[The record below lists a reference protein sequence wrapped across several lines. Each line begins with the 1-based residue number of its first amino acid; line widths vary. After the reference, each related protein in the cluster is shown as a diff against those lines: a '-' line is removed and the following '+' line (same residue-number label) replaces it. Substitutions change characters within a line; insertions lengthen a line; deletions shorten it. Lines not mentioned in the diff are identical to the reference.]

1 MYCLNSLC
9 LSIQHNGQ
17 LLSMHGPCSC
27 RCHLPV
33 VWQMAG
39 AMNVMLSMQTP
50 TSCGMDSLQGTSTS
64 LCMLSITNLTKP
76 RQEAVFDCRGVV
88 AHALPAVNQPNALC
102 VHIMFTSHE
111 KYLYCIVG
119 AVHVRMASCT
129 ASSDWSVG
137 WHYLIHL
144 SK

>member
-1 MYCLNSLC
+1 MA
-9 LSIQHNGQ
+9 NGQ
-17 LLSMHGPCSC
+17 CNECHAEYADPHFLWHGQ
-27 RCHLPV
+27 L
-33 VWQMAG
+33 AG
-39 AMNVMLSMQTP
+39 H
-50 TSCGMDSLQGTSTS
+50 STS

-76 RQEAVFDCRGVV
+76 RQEAVFDCRGVAV
-88 AHALPAVNQPNALC
+88 HALPAVNQPNALC

-144 SK
+144 IK